1 MKEEFLVINT
11 PKITIFE
18 YELIINQKLYDKGI
32 ISEKQYHDVCKI
44 INKKISQYI
53 KTKRSDRE
61 EL

>member
-1 MKEEFLVINT
+1 MINT